1 MESRE
6 RASCVVGCRR
16 RASSRG
22 ARAWAR
28 MMTPTTTRWTTTTA
42 SPTVG
47 TRVGRSSRSVG
58 VVHRAS
64 ASAFIAR
71 AWGGGVDGVVGEG
84 DASSRWRSSLAAA
97 AAAAG
102 RRRRRAGTTTTT
114 RTNAWF
120 DDGRGRE
127 ESGGGGDDDASA
139 DDERRAST
147 SRRAAGWT
155 VAAETSGAY
164 GEAAR
169 GGGRGTRGN
178 GGRGG
183 GRGRGDGGR
192 REASSRNRP
201 GDDGGGG
208 AGGGSARS
216 KRKKSPSGGGAGGGN
231 GGAEREYIQINST
244 ITKLQTVDELLD
256 YASERVDEMNVI
268 NLATC
273 MHRLGR
279 LKTRHRGEGGG
290 AARDG
295 ETHPAVVEDARFQ
308 TLTNKLRELLLAAQ
322 DGTLEEKGLGT
333 FKVRPLSA
341 ICWGAAHCGLTTS
354 SGDPMLSLVFK
365 NIITLEEDS
374 PPGQNVS
381 NLLWAYA
388 SMHNSRETN
397 KELMKKLEYWC
408 ECIMDDFAAQ
418 GVSNSL
424 WAFATLGHTL
434 RPEVVSLFSKAIK
447 KNMKD
452 FKSMEFS
459 NVVWA
464 IATMKLELDPP
475 DLFDDILREC
485 HANIKEYP
493 NLWSSQSVSNILWS
507 MATHP
512 QKMRPQHDEFLK
524 TLVQFVERKA
534 HTFICQGLSN
544 TLWAYAT
551 LEFVPSFKML
561 ELVTRSW
568 ENLLGDITISDST
581 NLLWSYSSLRFNP
594 GSSVLN
600 KVAQLYVDAT
610 ARDVS
615 ATGVSNSLW
624 AWANFDWT
632 PKNPE
637 IMHIVLS
644 IATEHFRDDPELQT
658 QSLSNV
664 LWALAILR
672 WIPDDEFLTVFQDR
686 TLVELRK
693 GAFSHQGLTNTIW
706 AFAQLGIKPNETLM
720 RELTNELGE
729 KVSEF
734 TSAQAV
740 SNSLLALASFEY
752 WPDEWIVEAY
762 RAKIVELYRE
772 DAIPDI
778 DWAQLF
784 QANAMFENYSPRGA
798 MLTDPNMVELAT
810 KAWKVGTSRVVISQF
825 HREVSAALTNM
836 GVPHEIEYVT
846 EDGLFSLD
854 IVLRGKKVA
863 IEVDGPSHFARNFP
877 RRRLSGEETDTTN
890 SRYRYLEKAGW
901 TTVHVPWFEWASV
914 NGSSGQSATFLAK
927 KLFDQ
932 AGLTV
937 MDVASDDDMSDSGM
951 NSLKTRG
958 ITDTDMSR
966 DGSRIVINQREED
979 PLMRASSGRREMKPV
994 FGSTR
999 AQQRPNIQRTGY
1011 GMMAETNDPVASARS
1026 TPVPS
1031 KAPRASRAR
1040 RVASTP
1046 PPRAPSSA
1054 SSKPSTSTSAAS
1066 DDTDT
1071 DATTTST
1078 TASSSSSSSPPPPRG
1093 AAVRRRRASVARRR
1107 APRRADAD
1115 ADADADASSPS

>member
-1 MESRE
+1 MGSFEAWRGRPVVRVTGTGRGKT
-6 RASCVVGCRR
+6 RAR
-16 RASSRG
+16 
-22 ARAWAR
+22 
-28 MMTPTTTRWTTTTA
+28 
-42 SPTVG
+42 
-47 TRVGRSSRSVG
+47 
-58 VVHRAS
+58 
-64 ASAFIAR
+64 
-71 AWGGGVDGVVGEG
+71 
-84 DASSRWRSSLAAA
+84 AAA
-97 AAAAG
+97 AARGRRRDARTTTRARRGGVDEWGVDALYTFTFSYAYAYAFAGDDDGGGG
-102 RRRRRAGTTTTT
+102 RRRRGR
-114 RTNAWF
+114 
-120 DDGRGRE
+120 RGRMKTRAEATGENGWLGSESESESE
-127 ESGGGGDDDASA
+127 EEEEGS
-139 DDERRAST
+139 DESRRRHST
-147 SRRAAGWT
+147 SRRTASTPWK

-169 GGGRGTRGN
+169 GGRGRGS
-178 GGRGG
+178 GGRYAQG
-183 GRGRGDGGR
+183 GRGRGRGRGEGR
-192 REASSRNRP
+192 RDSSSSRSHR
-201 GDDGGGG
+201 GDG
-208 AGGGSARS
+208 
-216 KRKKSPSGGGAGGGN
+216 KRKKSSGGSGGGN
-231 GGAEREYIQINST
+231 RAEREHIQMNST

-256 YASERVDEMNVI
+256 HANDRVDEMNVI

-279 LKTRHRGEGGG
+279 LNAARNRGAGG
-290 AARDG
+290 AARD
-295 ETHPAVVEDARFQ
+295 PAVVEDARFQ
-308 TLTNKLRELLLAAQ
+308 TLTNKLRELLIAAQ

-341 ICWGAAHCGLTTS
+341 ICWGGAHCGLTTS

-365 NIITLEEDS
+365 TVITHEEDS
-374 PPGQNVS
+374 PPAQNVS

-388 SMHNSRETN
+388 SVHNSRETN

-424 WAFATLGHTL
+424 WAFATLGHTI

-475 DLFDDILREC
+475 ELFDDILREC

-493 NLWSSQSVSNILWS
+493 NMWSSQSVSNILWA

-512 QKMRPQHDEFLK
+512 QKVRPHHDEFLK
-524 TLVQFVERKA
+524 TLVQFVERKSN
-534 HTFICQGLSN
+534 TFICQGLSN

-551 LEFVPSFKML
+551 LEYVPSFKML

-568 ENLLGDITISDST
+568 ENLLSDITISEST

-600 KVAQLYVDAT
+600 KVAQLYANAT
-610 ARDVS
+610 AQDVS
-615 ATGVSNSLW
+615 ATGVSNTLW

-637 IMHIVLS
+637 LMRIVLS

-686 TLVELRK
+686 TLIELRK

-752 WPDEWIVEAY
+752 WPDEWIMEAY
-762 RAKIVELYRE
+762 RAKIVELYQE

-784 QANAMFENYSPRGA
+784 QANDMFESCSPYGA
-798 MLTDPNMVELAT
+798 VLTDPKMVELAT
-810 KAWKVGTSRVVISQF
+810 KAWKVGTSKVVISQF
-825 HREVSAALTNM
+825 HRQVSAALTKM

-890 SRYRYLEKAGW
+890 SRYRYLEKGGW

-966 DGSRIVINQREED
+966 DGSRIVINQGED
-979 PLMRASSGRREMKPV
+979 DTLMPTSSNRREMMPV

-1011 GMMAETNDPVASARS
+1011 GMMEETNDPVASARS
-1026 TPVPS
+1026 TPIPS
-1031 KAPRASRAR
+1031 KAPRARAAR
-1040 RVASTP
+1040 RYASTP
-1046 PPRAPSSA
+1046 PRAP
-1054 SSKPSTSTSAAS
+1054 PSTAST
-1066 DDTDT
+1066 DTDTDTDT
-1071 DATTTST
+1071 DATTTPNT
-1078 TASSSSSSSPPPPRG
+1078 TPSPTSSSPPPRG

-1107 APRRADAD
+1107 VPRRTDSDDNA
-1115 ADADADASSPS
+1115 AS